1 MTYRNYLQSPKE
13 STQIKEIKV
22 KKRFLLKIFKVIFK
36 VLVKSNINLQ
46 FKTKFNLK
54 ILKLMSI
61 GLNLLKNLT
70 L

>member
-1 MTYRNYLQSPKE
+1 MTYRDYLQFPKE
-13 STQIKEIKV
+13 SIQPKEIEV